1 MTVETTVKLTKEEE
15 EILEKANDIITKIYI
30 ETCDCD
36 GEINYENDID
46 YLLDE
51 MQTKIGNII

>member
-1 MTVETTVKLTKEEE
+1 MTVGATIKLTKEEE
-15 EILEKANDIITKIYI
+15 EILEKANDIINKIYI

-36 GEINYENDID
+36 GEINYENDIN

-51 MQTKIGNII
+51 MQSMIGNII